1 MNKNKIIL
9 TLSLSWIIF
18 IGYLTWFNGL
28 KKKGAY
34 LGFNWEEW
42 FWFGVLPV
50 GTLYLF
56 YFIWKPESFR
66 NFISD
71 FKSLFKS

>member
-50 GTLYLF
+50 VTLYLF

>member
-1 MNKNKIIL
+1 MFKNKIIL

-28 KKKGAY
+28 KKKGTY

-50 GTLYLF
+50 VVLYLF

-66 NFISD
+66 NFIGNL
-71 FKSLFKS
+71 KSLFKS

>member
-50 GTLYLF
+50 VILYLF

-66 NFISD
+66 NFISNL
-71 FKSLFKS
+71 KSLFKS

>member
-1 MNKNKIIL
+1 MNKNKIFL
-9 TLSLSWIIF
+9 TLWLAWIIF

-42 FWFGVLPV
+42 IWFGVLPATV
-50 GTLYLF
+50 PYLI
-56 YFIWKPESFR
+56 YFIWKPESFK
-66 NFISD
+66 NFITN

>member
-1 MNKNKIIL
+1 MFKNKIIL

-28 KKKGAY
+28 KKKGTY

-50 GTLYLF
+50 VTLYLL

>member
-1 MNKNKIIL
+1 MNKNKICL
-9 TLSLSWIIF
+9 TASLSWIIF

-34 LGFNWEEW
+34 QGFNWEEW

-50 GTLYLF
+50 IAIYLF
-56 YFIWKPESFR
+56 YFIWKPESFN
-66 NFISD
+66 NFINNL
-71 FKSLFKS
+71 KSLFRS

>member
-42 FWFGVLPV
+42 FWFGVLPAIV
-50 GTLYLF
+50 PYLI
-56 YFIWKPESFR
+56 YFIWKPESFK
-66 NFISD
+66 NFISCL
-71 FKSLFKS
+71 KSLFKS

>member
-50 GTLYLF
+50 VTLYLL

>member
-9 TLSLSWIIF
+9 NFFLFLIIF

-50 GTLYLF
+50 ATLYLF

>member
-1 MNKNKIIL
+1 MNKNKICL
-9 TLSLSWIIF
+9 TASLTWIIF

-28 KKKGAY
+28 KKQGVYK
-34 LGFNWEEW
+34 GFNWEEW

-50 GTLYLF
+50 IAVYLF
-56 YFIWKPESFR
+56 YFIWKPESFK
-66 NFISD
+66 NFINC